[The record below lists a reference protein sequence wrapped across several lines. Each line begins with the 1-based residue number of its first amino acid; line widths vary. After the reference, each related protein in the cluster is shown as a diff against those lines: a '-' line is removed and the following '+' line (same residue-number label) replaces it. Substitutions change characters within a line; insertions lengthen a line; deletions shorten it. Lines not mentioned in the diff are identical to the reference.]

1 MEEWILKRTYL
12 DYKEVLKDFPID
24 EITAKLISKKKF
36 RNKRE
41 IYNYLNSD
49 VSLLHDPFK
58 LKGMSE
64 AVSLI
69 TGDIENG
76 KKILLSLDYDVDG
89 IISGAIAF
97 LGLSQIGAKCTYI
110 LPHRIKDGY
119 GINERIVEH
128 AIENSI
134 DTIITFDNGIAAFEP
149 IRLAKKHGIK
159 VIVTD
164 HHDIPFT
171 FDENQEK
178 ILNYVDADLIINP
191 KQHDCEYPF
200 KGICGGVIAYKLIE
214 AIYTKFNKKTEF
226 LDEFIA
232 LAAIATIC
240 DVMELRDENRSIVSL
255 GLKYVEKIS
264 HPGLNELLA
273 LYGLDRKITSDDIG
287 FKIGPCFN
295 SSGRLSTA
303 SKSLELL
310 TFSNERHL
318 SSPDYLKD
326 LAKELFELNQKRKE
340 ITSHA
345 FEKAITL
352 IETDKMY
359 KEDIILL
366 YLQNVHESI
375 AGIVASRVKERYSR
389 PVIVFTDS
397 EEIVKGSARS
407 IESLDIFE
415 LISNHKDML
424 HKFGGHPMAAGMS
437 IQKKNLSAFFD
448 ELRISISKYNVPPYR
463 TYAVDMILDF
473 SQLDISLANSLK
485 SFEPYGKG
493 NEKIIF
499 SSLKISVNDIKI
511 IGKNSNVL
519 KMKISQNGIQREFIC
534 FSDIDFIIKKIENKV
549 NKVKV
554 IGGCNFVIDENNT
567 FDIIY
572 TVGINVFNGTE
583 RLQLELISIR

>member
-1 MEEWILKRTYL
+1 MAEWTLKRAYL
-12 DYKEVLKDFPID
+12 DYREILKDFPLD

-36 RNKRE
+36 TNKKE

-49 VSLLHDPFK
+49 TSLLHDPFK

-69 TGDIENG
+69 ADDIENG
-76 KKILLSLDYDVDG
+76 NKILLSLDYDVDG

-97 LGLSQIGAKCTYI
+97 LGLSTIGARCSYI

-119 GINERIVEH
+119 GINERIIEY
-128 AIENSI
+128 ARENSV

-149 IRLAKKHGIK
+149 IKLAKNYGIK

-171 FDENQEK
+171 YDENQEK

-191 KQHDCEYPF
+191 KQYDCEYPF

-214 AIYTKFNKKTEF
+214 AIYTKLNKKSES
-226 LDEFIA
+226 LNEFIA

-240 DVMELRDENRSIVSL
+240 DVMELRDENRSIVYH
-255 GLKYVEKIS
+255 GLKNLERIS
-264 HPGLNELLA
+264 NPGLKELLN
-273 LYGLDRKITSDDIG
+273 LYGIERKITSDDIG

-303 SKSLELL
+303 SKSLDLL
-310 TFSNERHL
+310 TLSNDEI
-318 SSPDYLKD
+318 PGIPEYLKN
-326 LAKELFELNQKRKE
+326 LAKELYELNQRRKD
-340 ITSHA
+340 ITKHA
-345 FEKAITL
+345 FEKAISL
-352 IETDKMY
+352 IEANKMY
-359 KEDIILL
+359 DENIILI
-366 YLQNVHESI
+366 YLEKVHESI
-375 AGIVASRVKERYSR
+375 AGIVASRVKERYNK

-397 EEIVKGSARS
+397 EEIIKGSARS

-415 LISNHKDML
+415 LISIHKEML
-424 HKFGGHPMAAGMS
+424 LKFGGHPMAAGMS
-437 IQKKNLSAFFD
+437 IEKKNLNEFFD
-448 ELRISISKYNVPPYR
+448 KLRISISEYSVPKYK
-463 TYAVDMILDF
+463 TYAVDMILNF
-473 SQLDISLANSLK
+473 SQLNISLANSLK

-493 NEKIIF
+493 NEKMIF
-499 SSLKISVNDIKI
+499 SSLKVSISDIKI

-519 KMKISQNGIQREFIC
+519 KMKIKQNEIQREFIC
-534 FSDIDFIIKKIENKV
+534 FSDIDSIIKKIGD
-549 NKVKV
+549 KVKV
-554 IGGCNFVIDENNT
+554 TADYNFFIDENDT

-572 TVGINVFNGTE
+572 TVGINVFNSTE

>member
-36 RNKRE
+36 TNKRE

-69 TGDIENG
+69 TDDIENG

-171 FDENQEK
+171 FNENQEK

-214 AIYTKFNKKTEF
+214 AIYKKLNKKTEC

-240 DVMELRDENRSIVSL
+240 DVMELRDENRSIVYL

-448 ELRISISKYNVPPYR
+448 ELRISITKYNVPPYR

>member
-1 MEEWILKRTYL
+1 MEEWILKRAYL
-12 DYKEVLKDFPID
+12 DYREILKDFPLD

-36 RNKRE
+36 TNKKE

-49 VSLLHDPFK
+49 TSLLHDPFK

-69 TGDIENG
+69 ADDIENG
-76 KKILLSLDYDVDG
+76 NKILLSLDYDVDG

-97 LGLSQIGAKCTYI
+97 LGLSTIGARCSYI

-119 GINERIVEH
+119 GINERIIEY
-128 AIENSI
+128 ARENSV

-149 IRLAKKHGIK
+149 IKLAKNYGIK

-171 FDENQEK
+171 YDENQEK

-214 AIYTKFNKKTEF
+214 AIYTKLNKKSES
-226 LDEFIA
+226 LNEFIA

-240 DVMELRDENRSIVSL
+240 DVMELRDENRSIVSH
-255 GLKYVEKIS
+255 GLKNLERIS
-264 HPGLNELLA
+264 NPGLKELLT
-273 LYGLDRKITSDDIG
+273 LYGIERKITSDDIG

-303 SKSLELL
+303 SKSLDLL
-310 TFSNERHL
+310 TLSNDEI
-318 SSPDYLKD
+318 PGIPEYLKN
-326 LAKELFELNQKRKE
+326 LAKELYELNQRRKD
-340 ITSHA
+340 ITKHA
-345 FEKAITL
+345 FEKAISL
-352 IETDKMY
+352 IEANKMY
-359 KEDIILL
+359 DENIILI
-366 YLQNVHESI
+366 YLEKVHESI
-375 AGIVASRVKERYSR
+375 AGIVASRVKERYNK

-397 EEIVKGSARS
+397 EEIIKGSARS

-415 LISNHKDML
+415 LISIHKEML
-424 HKFGGHPMAAGMS
+424 LKFGGHPMAAGMS
-437 IQKKNLSAFFD
+437 IEKKNLNEFFD
-448 ELRISISKYNVPPYR
+448 KLRISISEYSVPKYK
-463 TYAVDMILDF
+463 TYAVDMILNF
-473 SQLDISLANSLK
+473 SQLNISLANSLK

-493 NEKIIF
+493 NEKMIF
-499 SSLKISVNDIKI
+499 SSLKVSISDIKI

-519 KMKISQNGIQREFIC
+519 KMKIKQNEIQREFIC
-534 FSDIDFIIKKIENKV
+534 FSDIDSIIKKIGD
-549 NKVKV
+549 KVKV
-554 IGGCNFVIDENNT
+554 TADYNFFIDENDT

-572 TVGINVFNGTE
+572 TVGINVFNSTE

>member
-1 MEEWILKRTYL
+1 MEEWILKRAYL
-12 DYKEVLKDFPID
+12 DYREILKDFPLD

-36 RNKRE
+36 TNKKE

-49 VSLLHDPFK
+49 TSLLHDPFK

-69 TGDIENG
+69 ADDIENG
-76 KKILLSLDYDVDG
+76 NKILLSLDYDVDG

-97 LGLSQIGAKCTYI
+97 LGLSTIGARCSYI

-119 GINERIVEH
+119 GINERIIEY
-128 AIENSI
+128 ARENSV

-149 IRLAKKHGIK
+149 IKLAKNYGIK

-171 FDENQEK
+171 YDENQEK

-214 AIYTKFNKKTEF
+214 AIYTKLNKKSES
-226 LDEFIA
+226 LNEFIA

-240 DVMELRDENRSIVSL
+240 DVMELRDENRSIVYH
-255 GLKYVEKIS
+255 GLKNLERIS
-264 HPGLNELLA
+264 NPGLKELLN
-273 LYGLDRKITSDDIG
+273 LYGIERKITSDDIG

-303 SKSLELL
+303 SKSLDLL
-310 TFSNERHL
+310 TLSNDEI
-318 SSPDYLKD
+318 PGIPEYLKN
-326 LAKELFELNQKRKE
+326 LAKELYELNQRRKD
-340 ITSHA
+340 ITKHA
-345 FEKAITL
+345 FEKAISL
-352 IETDKMY
+352 IEADKMY
-359 KEDIILL
+359 DENIMLI
-366 YLQNVHESI
+366 YLEKVHESI
-375 AGIVASRVKERYSR
+375 AGIVASRVKERYNK

-397 EEIVKGSARS
+397 EEIIKGSARS

-415 LISNHKDML
+415 LISIHKEML
-424 HKFGGHPMAAGMS
+424 LKFGGHPMAAGMS
-437 IQKKNLSAFFD
+437 IEKKNLNEFFD
-448 ELRISISKYNVPPYR
+448 KLRISISEYSVPKYK
-463 TYAVDMILDF
+463 TYAVDMILNF
-473 SQLDISLANSLK
+473 SQLNISLANSLK

-493 NEKIIF
+493 NEKMIF
-499 SSLKISVNDIKI
+499 SSLKVSISDIKI

-519 KMKISQNGIQREFIC
+519 KMKIKQNEIQREFIC
-534 FSDIDFIIKKIENKV
+534 FSDIDSIIKKIGD
-549 NKVKV
+549 KVKV
-554 IGGCNFVIDENNT
+554 TADYNFFIDENDT

-572 TVGINVFNGTE
+572 TVGINVFNSTE

>member
-1 MEEWILKRTYL
+1 MEEWILKRAYL
-12 DYKEVLKDFPID
+12 DYREILKDFPLD

-36 RNKRE
+36 TNKKE

-49 VSLLHDPFK
+49 TSLLHDPFK

-69 TGDIENG
+69 ADDIENG
-76 KKILLSLDYDVDG
+76 NKILLSLDYDVDG

-97 LGLSQIGAKCTYI
+97 LGLSTIGAKCSYI

-119 GINERIVEH
+119 GINERIIEY
-128 AIENSI
+128 ARENSV

-149 IRLAKKHGIK
+149 IKLAKNYGIK

-171 FDENQEK
+171 YDENQEK

-191 KQHDCEYPF
+191 KQYDCEYPF

-214 AIYTKFNKKTEF
+214 AIYTKLNKKSES
-226 LDEFIA
+226 LNEFIA

-240 DVMELRDENRSIVSL
+240 DVMELRDENRSIVYH
-255 GLKYVEKIS
+255 GLKNLERIS
-264 HPGLNELLA
+264 NPGLKELLN
-273 LYGLDRKITSDDIG
+273 LYGIERKITSDDIG

-303 SKSLELL
+303 SKSLDLL
-310 TFSNERHL
+310 TLSNDEI
-318 SSPDYLKD
+318 PGIPEYLKN
-326 LAKELFELNQKRKE
+326 LAKELYELNQRRKD
-340 ITSHA
+340 ITKHA
-345 FEKAITL
+345 FEKAISL
-352 IETDKMY
+352 IEANKMY
-359 KEDIILL
+359 DENIILI
-366 YLQNVHESI
+366 YLEKVHESI
-375 AGIVASRVKERYSR
+375 AGIVASRVKERYNK

-397 EEIVKGSARS
+397 EEIIKGSARS

-415 LISNHKDML
+415 LISIHKEML
-424 HKFGGHPMAAGMS
+424 LKFGGHPMAAGMS
-437 IQKKNLSAFFD
+437 IEKKNLNEFFD
-448 ELRISISKYNVPPYR
+448 KLRISISEYSVPKYK
-463 TYAVDMILDF
+463 TYAVDMILNF
-473 SQLDISLANSLK
+473 SQLNISLANSLK

-493 NEKIIF
+493 NEKMIF
-499 SSLKISVNDIKI
+499 SSLKVSISDIKI

-519 KMKISQNGIQREFIC
+519 KMKIKQNEIQREFIC
-534 FSDIDFIIKKIENKV
+534 FSDIDSIIKKIGD
-549 NKVKV
+549 KVKV
-554 IGGCNFVIDENNT
+554 TADYNFFIDENDT

-572 TVGINVFNGTE
+572 TVGINVFNSTE

>member
-1 MEEWILKRTYL
+1 MEEWILKRAYL
-12 DYKEVLKDFPID
+12 DYREILKDFPLD

-36 RNKRE
+36 TNKKE

-49 VSLLHDPFK
+49 TSLLHDPFK

-69 TGDIENG
+69 ADDIENG
-76 KKILLSLDYDVDG
+76 NKILLSLDYDVDG

-97 LGLSQIGAKCTYI
+97 LGLSTIGARCSYI

-119 GINERIVEH
+119 GINERIIEY
-128 AIENSI
+128 ARENSV

-149 IRLAKKHGIK
+149 IKLAKNYGIK

-171 FDENQEK
+171 YDENQEK

-214 AIYTKFNKKTEF
+214 AIYTKLNKKSES
-226 LDEFIA
+226 LNEFIA

-240 DVMELRDENRSIVSL
+240 DVMELRDENRSIVYH
-255 GLKYVEKIS
+255 GLKNLERIS
-264 HPGLNELLA
+264 NPGLKELLN
-273 LYGLDRKITSDDIG
+273 LYGIERKITSDDIG

-303 SKSLELL
+303 SKSLDLL
-310 TFSNERHL
+310 TLSNDEI
-318 SSPDYLKD
+318 PGIPEYLKN
-326 LAKELFELNQKRKE
+326 LAKELYELNQRRKD
-340 ITSHA
+340 ITKHA
-345 FEKAITL
+345 FEKAISL
-352 IETDKMY
+352 IEANKMY
-359 KEDIILL
+359 DENIILI
-366 YLQNVHESI
+366 YLEKVHESI
-375 AGIVASRVKERYSR
+375 AGIVASRVKERYNK

-397 EEIVKGSARS
+397 EEIIKGSARS

-415 LISNHKDML
+415 LISIHKEML
-424 HKFGGHPMAAGMS
+424 LKFGGHPMAAGMS
-437 IQKKNLSAFFD
+437 IEKKNLNEFFD
-448 ELRISISKYNVPPYR
+448 KLRISISEYSVPKYK
-463 TYAVDMILDF
+463 TYAVDMIMKF
-473 SQLDISLANSLK
+473 SQLNISLANSLK

-493 NEKIIF
+493 NEKMIF
-499 SSLKISVNDIKI
+499 SSLKVSISDIKI

-519 KMKISQNGIQREFIC
+519 KMKIKQNEIQREFIC
-534 FSDIDFIIKKIENKV
+534 FSDIDSIIKKIGD
-549 NKVKV
+549 KVKV
-554 IGGCNFVIDENNT
+554 TADYNFFIDENDT

-572 TVGINVFNGTE
+572 TVGINVFNSTE

>member
-1 MEEWILKRTYL
+1 MEEWILKRAYL
-12 DYKEVLKDFPID
+12 DYREILKDFPLD

-36 RNKRE
+36 TNKKE

-49 VSLLHDPFK
+49 TSLLHDPFK

-69 TGDIENG
+69 ADDIENG
-76 KKILLSLDYDVDG
+76 NKILLSLDYDVDG
-89 IISGAIAF
+89 IISGAITF
-97 LGLSQIGAKCTYI
+97 LGLSTIGARCSYI

-119 GINERIVEH
+119 GINERIIEY
-128 AIENSI
+128 ARENSV

-149 IRLAKKHGIK
+149 IKLAKNYGIK

-171 FDENQEK
+171 YDENQEK

-214 AIYTKFNKKTEF
+214 AIYTKLNKKSES
-226 LDEFIA
+226 LNEFIA

-240 DVMELRDENRSIVSL
+240 DVMELRDENRSIVYH
-255 GLKYVEKIS
+255 GLKNLERIS
-264 HPGLNELLA
+264 NPGLKELLN
-273 LYGLDRKITSDDIG
+273 LYGIERKITSDDIG

-303 SKSLELL
+303 SKSLDLL
-310 TFSNERHL
+310 TLSNDEI
-318 SSPDYLKD
+318 PGIPEYLKN
-326 LAKELFELNQKRKE
+326 LAKELYELNQRRKD
-340 ITSHA
+340 ITKHA
-345 FEKAITL
+345 FEKAISL
-352 IETDKMY
+352 IEANKMY
-359 KEDIILL
+359 DENIILI
-366 YLQNVHESI
+366 YLEKVHESI
-375 AGIVASRVKERYSR
+375 AGIVASRVKERYNK

-397 EEIVKGSARS
+397 EEIIKGSARS

-415 LISNHKDML
+415 LISIHKEML
-424 HKFGGHPMAAGMS
+424 LKFGGHPMAAGMS
-437 IQKKNLSAFFD
+437 IEKKNLNEFFD
-448 ELRISISKYNVPPYR
+448 KLRISISEYSVPKYK
-463 TYAVDMILDF
+463 TYAVDMILNF
-473 SQLDISLANSLK
+473 SQLNISLANSLK

-493 NEKIIF
+493 NEKMIF
-499 SSLKISVNDIKI
+499 SSLKVSISDIKI

-519 KMKISQNGIQREFIC
+519 KMKIKQNEIQREFIC
-534 FSDIDFIIKKIENKV
+534 FSDIDSIIKKIGD
-549 NKVKV
+549 KVKV
-554 IGGCNFVIDENNT
+554 TADYNFFIDENDT

-572 TVGINVFNGTE
+572 TVGINVFNSTE

>member
-1 MEEWILKRTYL
+1 MEEWILKRAYL
-12 DYKEVLKDFPID
+12 DYREILKDFPLD

-36 RNKRE
+36 TNKKE

-49 VSLLHDPFK
+49 TSLLHDPFK

-69 TGDIENG
+69 ADDIENG
-76 KKILLSLDYDVDG
+76 NKILLSLDYDVDG

-97 LGLSQIGAKCTYI
+97 LGLSTIGARCSYI

-119 GINERIVEH
+119 GINERIIEY
-128 AIENSI
+128 ARENSV

-149 IRLAKKHGIK
+149 IKLAKNYGIK

-171 FDENQEK
+171 YDENQEK

-191 KQHDCEYPF
+191 KQYDCEYPF

-214 AIYTKFNKKTEF
+214 AIYTKLNKKSES
-226 LDEFIA
+226 LNEFIA

-240 DVMELRDENRSIVSL
+240 DVMELRDENRSIVYQ
-255 GLKYVEKIS
+255 GLKNLERIS
-264 HPGLNELLA
+264 NPELKELLN
-273 LYGLDRKITSDDIG
+273 LYGIERKITSDDIG

-303 SKSLELL
+303 SKSLDLL
-310 TFSNERHL
+310 TLSNDEI
-318 SSPDYLKD
+318 PGIPEYLKN
-326 LAKELFELNQKRKE
+326 LAKELYELNQRRKD
-340 ITSHA
+340 ITKHA
-345 FEKAITL
+345 FEKAISL
-352 IETDKMY
+352 IEANKMY
-359 KEDIILL
+359 DENIILI
-366 YLQNVHESI
+366 YLEKVHESI
-375 AGIVASRVKERYSR
+375 AGIVASRVKERYNK

-397 EEIVKGSARS
+397 EEIIKGSARS

-415 LISNHKDML
+415 LISIHKEML
-424 HKFGGHPMAAGMS
+424 LKFGGHPMAAGMS
-437 IQKKNLSAFFD
+437 IEKKNLNEFFD
-448 ELRISISKYNVPPYR
+448 KLRISISEYSVPKYK
-463 TYAVDMILDF
+463 TYAVDMILNF
-473 SQLDISLANSLK
+473 SQLNISLANSLK

-493 NEKIIF
+493 NEKMIF
-499 SSLKISVNDIKI
+499 SSLKVSISDIKI

-519 KMKISQNGIQREFIC
+519 KMKIKQNEIQREFIC
-534 FSDIDFIIKKIENKV
+534 FSDIDSIIKKIGD
-549 NKVKV
+549 KVKV
-554 IGGCNFVIDENNT
+554 TADYNFFIDENDT

-572 TVGINVFNGTE
+572 TVGINVFNSTE

>member
-1 MEEWILKRTYL
+1 MEEWILKRAYL
-12 DYKEVLKDFPID
+12 DYREILKDFPLD

-36 RNKRE
+36 TNKKE

-49 VSLLHDPFK
+49 TSLLHDPFK

-69 TGDIENG
+69 ADDIENG
-76 KKILLSLDYDVDG
+76 NKILLSLDYDVDG

-97 LGLSQIGAKCTYI
+97 LGLSTIGARCSYI

-119 GINERIVEH
+119 GINERIIEY
-128 AIENSI
+128 ARENSV

-149 IRLAKKHGIK
+149 IKLAKNYGIK

-171 FDENQEK
+171 YDENQEK

-214 AIYTKFNKKTEF
+214 AIYTKLNKKSES
-226 LDEFIA
+226 LNEFIA

-240 DVMELRDENRSIVSL
+240 DVMELRDENRSIVYH
-255 GLKYVEKIS
+255 GLKNLERIS
-264 HPGLNELLA
+264 NPGLKELLN
-273 LYGLDRKITSDDIG
+273 LYGIERKITSDDIG

-303 SKSLELL
+303 SKSLDLL
-310 TFSNERHL
+310 TLSNDEI
-318 SSPDYLKD
+318 PGIPEYLKN
-326 LAKELFELNQKRKE
+326 LAKELYELNQRRKD
-340 ITSHA
+340 ITKHA
-345 FEKAITL
+345 FEKVISL
-352 IETDKMY
+352 IEANKMY
-359 KEDIILL
+359 DENIILI
-366 YLQNVHESI
+366 YLEKVHESI
-375 AGIVASRVKERYSR
+375 AGIVASRVKERYNK

-397 EEIVKGSARS
+397 EEIIKGSARS

-415 LISNHKDML
+415 LISIHKEML
-424 HKFGGHPMAAGMS
+424 LKFGGHPMAAGMS
-437 IQKKNLSAFFD
+437 IEKKNLNEFFD
-448 ELRISISKYNVPPYR
+448 KLRISISEYSVPKYK
-463 TYAVDMILDF
+463 TYAVDMIMKF
-473 SQLDISLANSLK
+473 SQLNISLANSLK

-493 NEKIIF
+493 NEKMIF
-499 SSLKISVNDIKI
+499 SSLKVSISDIKI

-519 KMKISQNGIQREFIC
+519 KMKIKQNEIQREFIC
-534 FSDIDFIIKKIENKV
+534 FSDIDSIIKKIGD
-549 NKVKV
+549 KVKV
-554 IGGCNFVIDENNT
+554 TSDYNFFIDENDT

-572 TVGINVFNGTE
+572 TVGINVFNSTE

>member
-1 MEEWILKRTYL
+1 MEEWILKRAYL
-12 DYKEVLKDFPID
+12 DYREILKDFPLD

-36 RNKRE
+36 TSKKE

-49 VSLLHDPFK
+49 TSLLHDPFK

-69 TGDIENG
+69 TDDIKNR

-97 LGLSQIGAKCTYI
+97 LGLTKIGARCSYI

-119 GINERIVEH
+119 GINERIIEY
-128 AIENSI
+128 ARENSV

-149 IRLAKKHGIK
+149 IKLAKNYGIK

-171 FDENQEK
+171 YDENQVK
-178 ILNYVDADLIINP
+178 ILNYVNADLIINP

-214 AIYTKFNKKTEF
+214 AIYAKLNKKAES
-226 LDEFIA
+226 LNEFIA

-240 DVMELRDENRSIVSL
+240 DVMDLRDENRSIVSH
-255 GLKYVEKIS
+255 GLKNLEKIS
-264 HPGLNELLA
+264 NPGFKELLT
-273 LYGLDRKITSDDIG
+273 LYGIEKKITSDDIG

-310 TFSNERHL
+310 TFSNDEIL
-318 SSPDYLKD
+318 SSSEYLKD
-326 LAKELFELNQKRKE
+326 LAKELFELNQRRKD
-340 ITSHA
+340 ITKHA
-345 FEKAITL
+345 FEKAINL
-352 IETDKMY
+352 IEADKMY
-359 KEDIILL
+359 DENIMLI
-366 YLQNVHESI
+366 YLEKVHESI
-375 AGIVASRVKERYSR
+375 AGIVASRVKEKYNK

-397 EEIVKGSARS
+397 EEIIKGSARS

-415 LISNHKDML
+415 LISIHKEML
-424 HKFGGHPMAAGMS
+424 LKFGGHPMAAGMS
-437 IQKKNLSAFFD
+437 IEKKNLNEFFD
-448 ELRISISKYNVPPYR
+448 KLRISISEYNVPKHK

-473 SQLDISLANSLK
+473 SQLNISLANSLK

-499 SSLKISVNDIKI
+499 SSLKVSISDIKV

-519 KMKISQNGIQREFIC
+519 KMKIKQNEIHREFIC
-534 FSDIDFIIKKIENKV
+534 FSDIDSIIKKIGD
-549 NKVKV
+549 KVKV
-554 IGGCNFVIDENNT
+554 SADYNFFIDENDT

-572 TVGINVFNGTE
+572 TVGINVFNSTE

>member
-1 MEEWILKRTYL
+1 MEEWILKRAYL
-12 DYKEVLKDFPID
+12 DYREILKDFPLD

-36 RNKRE
+36 TNKKE

-49 VSLLHDPFK
+49 TSLLHDPFK

-69 TGDIENG
+69 ADDIENG
-76 KKILLSLDYDVDG
+76 NKILLSLDYDVDG

-97 LGLSQIGAKCTYI
+97 LGLSTIGARCSYI

-119 GINERIVEH
+119 GINERIIEY
-128 AIENSI
+128 ARENSV

-149 IRLAKKHGIK
+149 IKLAKNYGIK

-171 FDENQEK
+171 YDENQEK

-214 AIYTKFNKKTEF
+214 AIYTQLNKKSES
-226 LDEFIA
+226 LNEFIA

-240 DVMELRDENRSIVSL
+240 DVMELRDENRSIVYH
-255 GLKYVEKIS
+255 GLKNLERIS
-264 HPGLNELLA
+264 NPGLKELLN
-273 LYGLDRKITSDDIG
+273 LYGIERKITSDDIG

-303 SKSLELL
+303 SKSLDLL
-310 TFSNERHL
+310 TLSNDEI
-318 SSPDYLKD
+318 PGIPEYLKN
-326 LAKELFELNQKRKE
+326 LAKELYELNQRRKD
-340 ITSHA
+340 ITKHA
-345 FEKAITL
+345 FEKAISL
-352 IETDKMY
+352 IEANKMY
-359 KEDIILL
+359 DENIILI
-366 YLQNVHESI
+366 YLEKVHESI
-375 AGIVASRVKERYSR
+375 AGIVASRVKERYNK

-397 EEIVKGSARS
+397 EEIIKGSARS

-415 LISNHKDML
+415 LISIHKEML
-424 HKFGGHPMAAGMS
+424 LKFGGHPMAAGMS
-437 IQKKNLSAFFD
+437 IEKKNLNKFFD
-448 ELRISISKYNVPPYR
+448 KLRISISEYSVPKYK
-463 TYAVDMILDF
+463 TYAVDMIMKF
-473 SQLDISLANSLK
+473 SQLNISLANSLK

-499 SSLKISVNDIKI
+499 SSLKVSISDIKV

-519 KMKISQNGIQREFIC
+519 KMKIKQNEIQREFIC
-534 FSDIDFIIKKIENKV
+534 FSDIDSIIKKIGD
-549 NKVKV
+549 KVKV
-554 IGGCNFVIDENNT
+554 TADYNFFIDENDT

-572 TVGINVFNGTE
+572 TVGINVFNSTE

>member
-1 MEEWILKRTYL
+1 MEEWILKRAYL
-12 DYKEVLKDFPID
+12 DYREILKDFPLD

-36 RNKRE
+36 TNKKE

-49 VSLLHDPFK
+49 TSVLHDPFK

-69 TGDIENG
+69 ADDIENG
-76 KKILLSLDYDVDG
+76 NKILLSLDYDVDG

-97 LGLSQIGAKCTYI
+97 LGLSTIGARCSYI

-119 GINERIVEH
+119 GINERIIEY
-128 AIENSI
+128 ARENSV

-149 IRLAKKHGIK
+149 IKLAKNYGIK

-171 FDENQEK
+171 YDENQEK

-214 AIYTKFNKKTEF
+214 AIYTKLNKKSES
-226 LDEFIA
+226 LNEFIA

-240 DVMELRDENRSIVSL
+240 DVMELRDENRSIVYH
-255 GLKYVEKIS
+255 GLKNLERIS
-264 HPGLNELLA
+264 NPGLKELLN
-273 LYGLDRKITSDDIG
+273 LYGIERKITSDDIG

-303 SKSLELL
+303 SKSLDLL
-310 TFSNERHL
+310 TFSNDEI
-318 SSPDYLKD
+318 PGIPEYLKN
-326 LAKELFELNQKRKE
+326 LAKELYELNQRRKD
-340 ITSHA
+340 ITKHA
-345 FEKAITL
+345 FEKAISL
-352 IETDKMY
+352 IEANKMY
-359 KEDIILL
+359 DENIILI
-366 YLQNVHESI
+366 YLEKVHESI
-375 AGIVASRVKERYSR
+375 AGIVASRVKERYNK

-397 EEIVKGSARS
+397 EEIIKGSARS

-415 LISNHKDML
+415 LISIHKEML
-424 HKFGGHPMAAGMS
+424 LKFGGHPMAAGMS
-437 IQKKNLSAFFD
+437 IEKKNLNEFFD
-448 ELRISISKYNVPPYR
+448 KLRISISEYSVPKYK
-463 TYAVDMILDF
+463 TYAVDMILNF
-473 SQLDISLANSLK
+473 SQLNISLANSLK

-493 NEKIIF
+493 NEKMIF
-499 SSLKISVNDIKI
+499 SSLKVSISDIKI

-519 KMKISQNGIQREFIC
+519 KMKIKQNEIQREFIC
-534 FSDIDFIIKKIENKV
+534 FSDIDSIIKKIGD
-549 NKVKV
+549 KVKV
-554 IGGCNFVIDENNT
+554 TADYNFFIDENDT

-572 TVGINVFNGTE
+572 TVGINVFNSTE

>member
-1 MEEWILKRTYL
+1 MEEWILKRAYL
-12 DYKEVLKDFPID
+12 DYREILKDFPLD

-36 RNKRE
+36 TNKKE

-49 VSLLHDPFK
+49 TSLLHDPFK

-69 TGDIENG
+69 ADDIENG
-76 KKILLSLDYDVDG
+76 NKILLSLDYDVDG

-97 LGLSQIGAKCTYI
+97 LGLSTIGARCSYI

-119 GINERIVEH
+119 GINERIIEY
-128 AIENSI
+128 ARENSV

-149 IRLAKKHGIK
+149 IKLAKNYGIK

-171 FDENQEK
+171 YDENQEK

-214 AIYTKFNKKTEF
+214 AIYTKLNKKSES
-226 LDEFIA
+226 LNEFIA

-240 DVMELRDENRSIVSL
+240 DVMELRDENRSIVYH
-255 GLKYVEKIS
+255 GLKNLERIS
-264 HPGLNELLA
+264 NPGLKELLN
-273 LYGLDRKITSDDIG
+273 LYGIERKITSDDIG

-303 SKSLELL
+303 SKSLDLL
-310 TFSNERHL
+310 TLSNDEI
-318 SSPDYLKD
+318 PGIPEYLKN
-326 LAKELFELNQKRKE
+326 LAKELYELNQRRKD
-340 ITSHA
+340 ITKHA
-345 FEKAITL
+345 FEKAISL
-352 IETDKMY
+352 IEANKMY
-359 KEDIILL
+359 DENIILI
-366 YLQNVHESI
+366 YLEKVHESI
-375 AGIVASRVKERYSR
+375 AGIVASRVKERYNK

-397 EEIVKGSARS
+397 EEIIKGSARS

-415 LISNHKDML
+415 LISIHKEML
-424 HKFGGHPMAAGMS
+424 LKFGGHPMAAGMS
-437 IQKKNLSAFFD
+437 IEKKNLNEFFD
-448 ELRISISKYNVPPYR
+448 KLRISISEYNVPKHK

-473 SQLDISLANSLK
+473 SQLNISLANSLK

-493 NEKIIF
+493 NEKMIF
-499 SSLKISVNDIKI
+499 SSLKVSISDIKI

-519 KMKISQNGIQREFIC
+519 KMKIKQNEIQREFIC
-534 FSDIDFIIKKIENKV
+534 FSDIDSIIKKIGD
-549 NKVKV
+549 KVKV
-554 IGGCNFVIDENNT
+554 TADYNFFIDENDT

-572 TVGINVFNGTE
+572 TVGINVFNSTE

>member
-1 MEEWILKRTYL
+1 MEEWILKRAYL
-12 DYKEVLKDFPID
+12 DYREILKDFPLD

-36 RNKRE
+36 TNKKE

-49 VSLLHDPFK
+49 TSLLHDPFK

-69 TGDIENG
+69 ADDIENG
-76 KKILLSLDYDVDG
+76 NKILLSLDYDVDG

-97 LGLSQIGAKCTYI
+97 LGLSTIGARCSYI

-119 GINERIVEH
+119 GINERIIEY
-128 AIENSI
+128 ARENSV

-149 IRLAKKHGIK
+149 IKLAKNYGIK

-171 FDENQEK
+171 YDENQEK

-214 AIYTKFNKKTEF
+214 AIYTKLNKKSES
-226 LDEFIA
+226 LNEFIA

-240 DVMELRDENRSIVSL
+240 DVMELRDENRSIVYH
-255 GLKYVEKIS
+255 GLKNLERIS
-264 HPGLNELLA
+264 NPGLKELLN
-273 LYGLDRKITSDDIG
+273 LYGIERKITSDDIG

-303 SKSLELL
+303 SKSLDLL
-310 TFSNERHL
+310 TLSNDEI
-318 SSPDYLKD
+318 PGIPEYLKN
-326 LAKELFELNQKRKE
+326 LAKELYELNQRRKD
-340 ITSHA
+340 ITKHA
-345 FEKAITL
+345 FEKAISL
-352 IETDKMY
+352 IEANKMY
-359 KEDIILL
+359 DENIILI
-366 YLQNVHESI
+366 YLEKVHESI
-375 AGIVASRVKERYSR
+375 AGIVASRVKERYNK

-397 EEIVKGSARS
+397 EEIIKGSARS

-415 LISNHKDML
+415 LISIHKEML
-424 HKFGGHPMAAGMS
+424 LKFGGHPMAAGMS
-437 IQKKNLSAFFD
+437 IEKKNLNEFFD
-448 ELRISISKYNVPPYR
+448 KLRISISEYSVPKYK
-463 TYAVDMILDF
+463 TYAVDMILYF
-473 SQLDISLANSLK
+473 SQLNISLANSLK

-493 NEKIIF
+493 NEKMIF
-499 SSLKISVNDIKI
+499 SSLKVSISDIKI

-519 KMKISQNGIQREFIC
+519 KMKIKQNEIQREFIC
-534 FSDIDFIIKKIENKV
+534 FSDIDSIIKKIGD
-549 NKVKV
+549 KVKV
-554 IGGCNFVIDENNT
+554 TADYNFFIDENDT

-572 TVGINVFNGTE
+572 TVGINVFNSTE

>member
-1 MEEWILKRTYL
+1 MEEWILKRAYL
-12 DYKEVLKDFPID
+12 DYREILKDFPLD

-36 RNKRE
+36 TNKKE

-49 VSLLHDPFK
+49 TSLLHDPFK

-69 TGDIENG
+69 ADDIENG
-76 KKILLSLDYDVDG
+76 NKILLSLDYDVDG

-97 LGLSQIGAKCTYI
+97 LGLSTIGARCSYI

-119 GINERIVEH
+119 GINERIIEY
-128 AIENSI
+128 ARENSV

-149 IRLAKKHGIK
+149 IKLAKNYGIK

-171 FDENQEK
+171 YDENQEK

-214 AIYTKFNKKTEF
+214 AIYTKLNKKSES
-226 LDEFIA
+226 LNEFIA

-240 DVMELRDENRSIVSL
+240 DVMELRDENRSIVYH
-255 GLKYVEKIS
+255 GLKNLERIS
-264 HPGLNELLA
+264 NPGLKELLN
-273 LYGLDRKITSDDIG
+273 LYGIERKITSDDIG

-303 SKSLELL
+303 SKSLDLL
-310 TFSNERHL
+310 TLSNDEI
-318 SSPDYLKD
+318 PGIPEYLKN
-326 LAKELFELNQKRKE
+326 LAKELYELNQRRKD
-340 ITSHA
+340 ITKHA
-345 FEKAITL
+345 FEKAISL
-352 IETDKMY
+352 IEANKMY
-359 KEDIILL
+359 DENIILI
-366 YLQNVHESI
+366 YLEKVHESI
-375 AGIVASRVKERYSR
+375 AGIVASRVKERYNK

-397 EEIVKGSARS
+397 EEIIKGSARS

-415 LISNHKDML
+415 LISIHKEML
-424 HKFGGHPMAAGMS
+424 LKFGGHPMAAGMS
-437 IQKKNLSAFFD
+437 IEKKNLNEFFD
-448 ELRISISKYNVPPYR
+448 KLRISISEYSVPKYK
-463 TYAVDMILDF
+463 TYAVDMILNF
-473 SQLDISLANSLK
+473 SQLNISLANSLK

-493 NEKIIF
+493 NEKMIF
-499 SSLKISVNDIKI
+499 SSLKVSISDIKI

-519 KMKISQNGIQREFIC
+519 KMKIKQNEIQREFIC
-534 FSDIDFIIKKIENKV
+534 FSDIDSIIKKIGD
-549 NKVKV
+549 KVKV
-554 IGGCNFVIDENNT
+554 
-567 FDIIY
+567 
-572 TVGINVFNGTE
+572 TVG
-583 RLQLELISIR
+583 LQRR

>member
-1 MEEWILKRTYL
+1 MEEWILKRAYL
-12 DYKEVLKDFPID
+12 DYREILKDFPLD

-36 RNKRE
+36 TNKKE

-49 VSLLHDPFK
+49 TSLLHDPFK

-69 TGDIENG
+69 ADDIENG
-76 KKILLSLDYDVDG
+76 NKILLSLDYDVDG

-97 LGLSQIGAKCTYI
+97 LGLSTIGARCSYI

-119 GINERIVEH
+119 GINERIIEY
-128 AIENSI
+128 ARENSV

-149 IRLAKKHGIK
+149 IKLAKNYGIK

-171 FDENQEK
+171 YDENQEK

-214 AIYTKFNKKTEF
+214 AIYTKLNKKSES
-226 LDEFIA
+226 LNEFIA

-240 DVMELRDENRSIVSL
+240 DVMELRDENRSIVYH
-255 GLKYVEKIS
+255 GLKNLERIS
-264 HPGLNELLA
+264 NPGLKELLN
-273 LYGLDRKITSDDIG
+273 LYGIERKITSDDIG

-303 SKSLELL
+303 SKSLDLL
-310 TFSNERHL
+310 TLSNDEI
-318 SSPDYLKD
+318 PGIPEYLKN
-326 LAKELFELNQKRKE
+326 LAKELYELNQRRKD
-340 ITSHA
+340 ITKHA
-345 FEKAITL
+345 FEKAISL
-352 IETDKMY
+352 IEANKMY
-359 KEDIILL
+359 DENIILI
-366 YLQNVHESI
+366 YLEKVHESI
-375 AGIVASRVKERYSR
+375 AGIVASRVKERYNK

-397 EEIVKGSARS
+397 EEIIKGSARS

-415 LISNHKDML
+415 LISIHKEML
-424 HKFGGHPMAAGMS
+424 LKFGGHPMAAGMS
-437 IQKKNLSAFFD
+437 IEKKNLNEFFD
-448 ELRISISKYNVPPYR
+448 KLRISISEYSVPKYK
-463 TYAVDMILDF
+463 TYAVDMILNF
-473 SQLDISLANSLK
+473 SQLNISLANSLK

-493 NEKIIF
+493 NEKMIF
-499 SSLKISVNDIKI
+499 SSLKVSISDIKI

-519 KMKISQNGIQREFIC
+519 KMKIKQNEIQREFIC
-534 FSDIDFIIKKIENKV
+534 FSDIDSIIKKIED
-549 NKVKV
+549 KVKV
-554 IGGCNFVIDENNT
+554 TADYNFFIDENDT

-572 TVGINVFNGTE
+572 TVGINVFNSTE

>member
-1 MEEWILKRTYL
+1 MEEWILKRAYL
-12 DYKEVLKDFPID
+12 DYREILKDFPLD

-36 RNKRE
+36 TNKKE

-49 VSLLHDPFK
+49 TSLLHDPFK

-69 TGDIENG
+69 ADDIENG
-76 KKILLSLDYDVDG
+76 NKILLSLDYDVDG

-97 LGLSQIGAKCTYI
+97 LGLSTIGARCSYI

-119 GINERIVEH
+119 GINERIIEY
-128 AIENSI
+128 ARENSV

-149 IRLAKKHGIK
+149 IKLAKNYGIK

-171 FDENQEK
+171 YDENQEK

-214 AIYTKFNKKTEF
+214 AIYTKLNKKSES
-226 LDEFIA
+226 LNEFIA

-240 DVMELRDENRSIVSL
+240 DVMELRDENRSIVYH
-255 GLKYVEKIS
+255 GLKNLERIS
-264 HPGLNELLA
+264 NPGLKELLN
-273 LYGLDRKITSDDIG
+273 LYGIERKITSDDIG

-303 SKSLELL
+303 SKSLDLL
-310 TFSNERHL
+310 TLSNDEI
-318 SSPDYLKD
+318 PGIPEYLKN
-326 LAKELFELNQKRKE
+326 LAKELYELNQRRKD
-340 ITSHA
+340 ITKHA
-345 FEKAITL
+345 FEKAISL
-352 IETDKMY
+352 IEANKMY
-359 KEDIILL
+359 DENIILI
-366 YLQNVHESI
+366 YLEKVHESI
-375 AGIVASRVKERYSR
+375 AGIVASRVKERYNK

-397 EEIVKGSARS
+397 EEIIKGSARS

-415 LISNHKDML
+415 LISIHKEML
-424 HKFGGHPMAAGMS
+424 LKFGGHPMAAGIS
-437 IQKKNLSAFFD
+437 IEKKNLNEFFD
-448 ELRISISKYNVPPYR
+448 KLRISISEYSVPKYK
-463 TYAVDMILDF
+463 TYAVDMILNF
-473 SQLDISLANSLK
+473 SQLNISLANSLK

-493 NEKIIF
+493 NEKMIF
-499 SSLKISVNDIKI
+499 SSLKVSISDIKI

-519 KMKISQNGIQREFIC
+519 KMKIKQNEIQREFIC
-534 FSDIDFIIKKIENKV
+534 FSDIDSIIKKIGD
-549 NKVKV
+549 KVKV
-554 IGGCNFVIDENNT
+554 TSDYNFFIDENDT

-572 TVGINVFNGTE
+572 TVGINVFNSTE

>member
-1 MEEWILKRTYL
+1 MEEWILKRAYL
-12 DYKEVLKDFPID
+12 DYREILKDFPLD

-36 RNKRE
+36 TNKKE

-49 VSLLHDPFK
+49 TSLLHDPFK

-69 TGDIENG
+69 ADDIENG
-76 KKILLSLDYDVDG
+76 NKILLSLDYDVDG

-97 LGLSQIGAKCTYI
+97 LGLSTIGAKCSYI

-119 GINERIVEH
+119 GINERIIEY
-128 AIENSI
+128 ARENSV

-149 IRLAKKHGIK
+149 IKLAKNYGIK

-171 FDENQEK
+171 YDENQEK

-214 AIYTKFNKKTEF
+214 AIYTKLNKKSES
-226 LDEFIA
+226 LNEFIA

-240 DVMELRDENRSIVSL
+240 DVMELRDENRSIVSH
-255 GLKYVEKIS
+255 GLKNLERIS
-264 HPGLNELLA
+264 NPGLKELLN
-273 LYGLDRKITSDDIG
+273 LYGIERKITSDDIG

-303 SKSLELL
+303 SKSLDLL
-310 TFSNERHL
+310 TLSNDEI
-318 SSPDYLKD
+318 PGIPEYLKN
-326 LAKELFELNQKRKE
+326 LAKELYELNQRRKD
-340 ITSHA
+340 ITKHA
-345 FEKAITL
+345 FEKAISL
-352 IETDKMY
+352 IEANKMY
-359 KEDIILL
+359 DENIILI
-366 YLQNVHESI
+366 YLEKVHESI
-375 AGIVASRVKERYSR
+375 AGIVASRVKERYNK

-397 EEIVKGSARS
+397 EEIIKGSARS

-415 LISNHKDML
+415 LISIHKEML
-424 HKFGGHPMAAGMS
+424 LKFGGHPMAAGMS
-437 IQKKNLSAFFD
+437 IEKKNLNEFFD
-448 ELRISISKYNVPPYR
+448 KLRISISEYSVPKYK
-463 TYAVDMILDF
+463 TYAVDMILNF
-473 SQLDISLANSLK
+473 SQLNISLANSLK

-493 NEKIIF
+493 NEKMIF
-499 SSLKISVNDIKI
+499 SSLKVSISDIKI

-519 KMKISQNGIQREFIC
+519 KMKIKQNEIQREFIC
-534 FSDIDFIIKKIENKV
+534 FSDIDSIIKKIGD
-549 NKVKV
+549 KVKV
-554 IGGCNFVIDENNT
+554 TADYNFFIDENDT

-572 TVGINVFNGTE
+572 TVGINVFNSTE

>member
-1 MEEWILKRTYL
+1 MEEWILKRAYL
-12 DYKEVLKDFPID
+12 DYREILKDFPLD

-36 RNKRE
+36 TNKKE

-49 VSLLHDPFK
+49 TSLLHDPFK

-69 TGDIENG
+69 ADDIENG
-76 KKILLSLDYDVDG
+76 NKILLSLDYDVDG

-97 LGLSQIGAKCTYI
+97 LGLSTIGARCSYI

-119 GINERIVEH
+119 GINERIIEY
-128 AIENSI
+128 ARENSV

-149 IRLAKKHGIK
+149 IKLAKNYGIK

-171 FDENQEK
+171 YDENQEK

-214 AIYTKFNKKTEF
+214 AIYTKLNKKSES
-226 LDEFIA
+226 LNEFIA

-240 DVMELRDENRSIVSL
+240 DVMELRDENRSIVYH
-255 GLKYVEKIS
+255 GLKNLERIS
-264 HPGLNELLA
+264 NPGLKELLN
-273 LYGLDRKITSDDIG
+273 LYGIERKITSDDIG

-303 SKSLELL
+303 SKSLDLL
-310 TFSNERHL
+310 TLSNDEI
-318 SSPDYLKD
+318 PGIPEYLKN
-326 LAKELFELNQKRKE
+326 LAKELYELNQRRKD
-340 ITSHA
+340 ITKHA
-345 FEKAITL
+345 FEKAISL
-352 IETDKMY
+352 IEANKMY
-359 KEDIILL
+359 DENIILI
-366 YLQNVHESI
+366 YLEKVHESI
-375 AGIVASRVKERYSR
+375 AGIVASRVKERYNK

-397 EEIVKGSARS
+397 EEIIKGSARS

-415 LISNHKDML
+415 LISIHKEML
-424 HKFGGHPMAAGMS
+424 LKFGGHPMAAGMS
-437 IQKKNLSAFFD
+437 IEKKNLNEFFD
-448 ELRISISKYNVPPYR
+448 KLRISISEYSVPKYK
-463 TYAVDMILDF
+463 TYAVDMTLNF
-473 SQLDISLANSLK
+473 SQLNISLANSLK

-493 NEKIIF
+493 NEKMIF
-499 SSLKISVNDIKI
+499 SSLKVSISDIKI

-519 KMKISQNGIQREFIC
+519 KMKIKQNEIQREFIC
-534 FSDIDFIIKKIENKV
+534 FSDIDSIIKKIGD
-549 NKVKV
+549 KVKV
-554 IGGCNFVIDENNT
+554 TADYNFFIDENDT

-572 TVGINVFNGTE
+572 TVGINVFNSTE

>member
-1 MEEWILKRTYL
+1 MEEWILKRAYL
-12 DYKEVLKDFPID
+12 DYREILKDFPLD

-36 RNKRE
+36 TNKKE

-49 VSLLHDPFK
+49 TSLLHDPFK

-69 TGDIENG
+69 ADDIENG
-76 KKILLSLDYDVDG
+76 NKILLSLDYDVDG

-97 LGLSQIGAKCTYI
+97 LGLSTIGARCSYI

-119 GINERIVEH
+119 GINERIIEY
-128 AIENSI
+128 ARENSV

-149 IRLAKKHGIK
+149 IKLAKNYGIK

-171 FDENQEK
+171 YDENQEK

-191 KQHDCEYPF
+191 KQYDCEYPF

-214 AIYTKFNKKTEF
+214 AIYTKLNKKSES
-226 LDEFIA
+226 LNEFIA

-240 DVMELRDENRSIVSL
+240 DVMELRDENRSIVYH
-255 GLKYVEKIS
+255 GLKNLERIS
-264 HPGLNELLA
+264 NPGLKELLN
-273 LYGLDRKITSDDIG
+273 LYGIERKITSDDIG

-303 SKSLELL
+303 SKSLDLL
-310 TFSNERHL
+310 TLSNDEI
-318 SSPDYLKD
+318 PGIPEYLKN
-326 LAKELFELNQKRKE
+326 LAKELYELNQRRKDL
-340 ITSHA
+340 TKHA
-345 FEKAITL
+345 FEKAISL
-352 IETDKMY
+352 IEANKMY
-359 KEDIILL
+359 DENIILI
-366 YLQNVHESI
+366 YLEKVHESI
-375 AGIVASRVKERYSR
+375 AGIVASRVKERYNK

-397 EEIVKGSARS
+397 EEIIKGSARS

-415 LISNHKDML
+415 LISIHKEML
-424 HKFGGHPMAAGMS
+424 LKFGGHPMAAGMS
-437 IQKKNLSAFFD
+437 IEKKNLNEFFD
-448 ELRISISKYNVPPYR
+448 KLRISISEYSVPKYK
-463 TYAVDMILDF
+463 TYAVDMILNF
-473 SQLDISLANSLK
+473 SQLNISLANSLK

-493 NEKIIF
+493 NEKMIF
-499 SSLKISVNDIKI
+499 SSLKVSISDIKI

-519 KMKISQNGIQREFIC
+519 KMKIKQNEIQREFIC
-534 FSDIDFIIKKIENKV
+534 FSDIDSIIKKIGD
-549 NKVKV
+549 KVKV
-554 IGGCNFVIDENNT
+554 TADYNFFIDENDT

-572 TVGINVFNGTE
+572 TVGINVFNSTE

>member
-1 MEEWILKRTYL
+1 MEEWILKRAYL
-12 DYKEVLKDFPID
+12 DYREILKDFPLD

-36 RNKRE
+36 TNKKE

-49 VSLLHDPFK
+49 TSLLHDPFK

-69 TGDIENG
+69 ADDIENG
-76 KKILLSLDYDVDG
+76 NKILLSLDYDVDG

-97 LGLSQIGAKCTYI
+97 LGLSTIGARCSYI

-119 GINERIVEH
+119 GINERIIEY
-128 AIENSI
+128 ARENSV

-149 IRLAKKHGIK
+149 IKLAKNYGIK

-171 FDENQEK
+171 YDENQEK

-214 AIYTKFNKKTEF
+214 AIYTKLNKKSES
-226 LDEFIA
+226 LNEFIA

-240 DVMELRDENRSIVSL
+240 DVMELRDENRSIVYH
-255 GLKYVEKIS
+255 GLKNLERIS
-264 HPGLNELLA
+264 NPGLKELLN
-273 LYGLDRKITSDDIG
+273 LYGIERKITSDDIG

-303 SKSLELL
+303 SKSLDLL
-310 TFSNERHL
+310 TLSNDEI
-318 SSPDYLKD
+318 PGIPEYLKN
-326 LAKELFELNQKRKE
+326 LAKELYELNQRRKD
-340 ITSHA
+340 ITKHA
-345 FEKAITL
+345 FEKAISL
-352 IETDKMY
+352 IEANKMY
-359 KEDIILL
+359 DENIILI
-366 YLQNVHESI
+366 YLEKVHESI
-375 AGIVASRVKERYSR
+375 AGIVASRVKERYNK

-397 EEIVKGSARS
+397 EEIIKGSARS

-415 LISNHKDML
+415 LISIHKEML
-424 HKFGGHPMAAGMS
+424 LKFGGHPMAAGMS
-437 IQKKNLSAFFD
+437 IEKKNLNEFFD
-448 ELRISISKYNVPPYR
+448 KLRISISEYSVPKYK
-463 TYAVDMILDF
+463 TYAVDMILNF
-473 SQLDISLANSLK
+473 SQLNISLANSLK

-493 NEKIIF
+493 NEKMIF
-499 SSLKISVNDIKI
+499 SSLKVSILDIKI

-519 KMKISQNGIQREFIC
+519 KMKIKQNEIQREFIC
-534 FSDIDFIIKKIENKV
+534 FSDIDSIIKKIGD
-549 NKVKV
+549 KVKV
-554 IGGCNFVIDENNT
+554 TADYNFFIDENDT

-572 TVGINVFNGTE
+572 TVGINVFNSTE

>member
-1 MEEWILKRTYL
+1 MEEWILKRAYL
-12 DYKEVLKDFPID
+12 DYREILKDFPLD

-36 RNKRE
+36 TNKKE

-49 VSLLHDPFK
+49 TSLLHDPFK

-69 TGDIENG
+69 ADDIENG
-76 KKILLSLDYDVDG
+76 NKILLSLDYDVDG

-97 LGLSQIGAKCTYI
+97 LGLSTIGARCSYI

-119 GINERIVEH
+119 GINERIIEY
-128 AIENSI
+128 ARENSV

-149 IRLAKKHGIK
+149 IKLAKNYGIK

-171 FDENQEK
+171 YDENQEK

-214 AIYTKFNKKTEF
+214 AIYTKLNKKSES
-226 LDEFIA
+226 LNEFIA

-240 DVMELRDENRSIVSL
+240 DVMELRDENRSIVYH
-255 GLKYVEKIS
+255 GLKNLERIS
-264 HPGLNELLA
+264 NPGLKELLN
-273 LYGLDRKITSDDIG
+273 LYGIERKITSDDIG

-303 SKSLELL
+303 SKSLDLL
-310 TFSNERHL
+310 TLSNDEI
-318 SSPDYLKD
+318 PGIPEYLKN
-326 LAKELFELNQKRKE
+326 LAKELYELNQRRKD
-340 ITSHA
+340 ITKHA
-345 FEKAITL
+345 FEKAISL
-352 IETDKMY
+352 IEANKMY
-359 KEDIILL
+359 DENIILI
-366 YLQNVHESI
+366 YLEKVHESI
-375 AGIVASRVKERYSR
+375 AGIVASRVKERYNK

-397 EEIVKGSARS
+397 EEIIKGSARS

-415 LISNHKDML
+415 LISIHKEML
-424 HKFGGHPMAAGMS
+424 LKFGGHPMAAGMS
-437 IQKKNLSAFFD
+437 IEKKNLNEFFD
-448 ELRISISKYNVPPYR
+448 KLRISISEYSVPKYK
-463 TYAVDMILDF
+463 TYAVDMILNF
-473 SQLDISLANSLK
+473 SQLNISLANSLK

-493 NEKIIF
+493 NEKMIF
-499 SSLKISVNDIKI
+499 SSLKVSISDIKI

-519 KMKISQNGIQREFIC
+519 KMKIKQNEIQREFIC
-534 FSDIDFIIKKIENKV
+534 FSDIDSIIKKIGD
-549 NKVKV
+549 KVKV
-554 IGGCNFVIDENNT
+554 TEDYNFFIDENDT

-572 TVGINVFNGTE
+572 TVGINVFNSTE

>member
-1 MEEWILKRTYL
+1 MEEWILKRAYL
-12 DYKEVLKDFPID
+12 DYREILKDFPLD

-36 RNKRE
+36 TNKKE
-41 IYNYLNSD
+41 IYNYLNPD
-49 VSLLHDPFK
+49 ASLLHDPFK

-69 TGDIENG
+69 ADDIENG
-76 KKILLSLDYDVDG
+76 NKILLSLDYDVDG

-97 LGLSQIGAKCTYI
+97 LGLSTIGARCSYI

-119 GINERIVEH
+119 GINERIIEY
-128 AIENSI
+128 ARENSV

-149 IRLAKKHGIK
+149 IKLAKNYGIK

-171 FDENQEK
+171 YDENQEK

-214 AIYTKFNKKTEF
+214 AIYTKLNKKSES
-226 LDEFIA
+226 LNEFIA

-240 DVMELRDENRSIVSL
+240 DVMELRDENRSIVYH
-255 GLKYVEKIS
+255 GLKNLERIS
-264 HPGLNELLA
+264 NPGLKELLN
-273 LYGLDRKITSDDIG
+273 LYGIERKITSDDIG

-303 SKSLELL
+303 SKSLDLL
-310 TFSNERHL
+310 TLSNDEI
-318 SSPDYLKD
+318 PGIPEYLKN
-326 LAKELFELNQKRKE
+326 LAKELYELNQRRKD
-340 ITSHA
+340 ITKHA
-345 FEKAITL
+345 FEKAISL
-352 IETDKMY
+352 IEANKMY
-359 KEDIILL
+359 DENIILI
-366 YLQNVHESI
+366 YLEKVHESI
-375 AGIVASRVKERYSR
+375 AGIVASRVKERYNK

-397 EEIVKGSARS
+397 EEIIKGSARS

-415 LISNHKDML
+415 LISIHKEML
-424 HKFGGHPMAAGMS
+424 LKFGGHPMAAGMS
-437 IQKKNLSAFFD
+437 IEKKNLNEFFD
-448 ELRISISKYNVPPYR
+448 KLRISISEYSVPKYK
-463 TYAVDMILDF
+463 TYAVDMILNF
-473 SQLDISLANSLK
+473 SQLNISLANSLK

-493 NEKIIF
+493 NEKMIF
-499 SSLKISVNDIKI
+499 SSLKVSISDIKI

-519 KMKISQNGIQREFIC
+519 KMKIKQNEIQREFIC
-534 FSDIDFIIKKIENKV
+534 FSDIDSIIKKIGD
-549 NKVKV
+549 KVKV
-554 IGGCNFVIDENNT
+554 TADYNFFIDENDT

-572 TVGINVFNGTE
+572 TVGINVFNSTE

>member
-1 MEEWILKRTYL
+1 MEEWILKRAYL
-12 DYKEVLKDFPID
+12 DYREILKDFPLD

-36 RNKRE
+36 TNKKE

-49 VSLLHDPFK
+49 TSLLHDPFK

-69 TGDIENG
+69 ADDIENG
-76 KKILLSLDYDVDG
+76 NKILLSLDYDVDG

-97 LGLSQIGAKCTYI
+97 LGLSTIGAKCSYI

-119 GINERIVEH
+119 GINERIIEY
-128 AIENSI
+128 ARENSV

-149 IRLAKKHGIK
+149 IKLAKNYGIK

-171 FDENQEK
+171 YDENQEK

-214 AIYTKFNKKTEF
+214 AIYTKLNKKSES
-226 LDEFIA
+226 LNEFIA

-240 DVMELRDENRSIVSL
+240 DVMELRDENRSIVYH
-255 GLKYVEKIS
+255 GLKNLERIS
-264 HPGLNELLA
+264 NPGLKELLN
-273 LYGLDRKITSDDIG
+273 LYGIERKITSDDIG

-303 SKSLELL
+303 SKSLDLL
-310 TFSNERHL
+310 TLSNDEI
-318 SSPDYLKD
+318 PGIPEYLKN
-326 LAKELFELNQKRKE
+326 LAKELYELNQRRKD
-340 ITSHA
+340 ITKHA
-345 FEKAITL
+345 FEKAISL
-352 IETDKMY
+352 IEANKMY
-359 KEDIILL
+359 DENIILI
-366 YLQNVHESI
+366 YLEKVHESI
-375 AGIVASRVKERYSR
+375 AGIVASRVKERYNK

-397 EEIVKGSARS
+397 EEIIKGSARS

-415 LISNHKDML
+415 LISIHKEML
-424 HKFGGHPMAAGMS
+424 LKFGGHPMAAGMS
-437 IQKKNLSAFFD
+437 IEKKNLNEFFD
-448 ELRISISKYNVPPYR
+448 KLRISISEYSVPKYK
-463 TYAVDMILDF
+463 TYAVDMIMKF
-473 SQLDISLANSLK
+473 SQLNISLANSLK

-493 NEKIIF
+493 NEKMIF
-499 SSLKISVNDIKI
+499 SSLKVSISDIKI

-519 KMKISQNGIQREFIC
+519 KMKIKQNEIQREFIC
-534 FSDIDFIIKKIENKV
+534 FSDIDSIIKKIGD
-549 NKVKV
+549 KVKV
-554 IGGCNFVIDENNT
+554 TADYNFFIDENDT

-572 TVGINVFNGTE
+572 TVGINVFNSTE

>member
-1 MEEWILKRTYL
+1 MEEWILKRAYL
-12 DYKEVLKDFPID
+12 DYREILKDFPLD

-36 RNKRE
+36 TNKKE

-49 VSLLHDPFK
+49 TSLLHDPFK

-69 TGDIENG
+69 ADDIENG
-76 KKILLSLDYDVDG
+76 NKILLSLDYDVDG

-97 LGLSQIGAKCTYI
+97 LGLSTIGARCSYI

-119 GINERIVEH
+119 GINERIIEY
-128 AIENSI
+128 ARENSV

-149 IRLAKKHGIK
+149 IKLAKNYGIK

-171 FDENQEK
+171 YDENQEK

-214 AIYTKFNKKTEF
+214 AIYTKLNKKSES
-226 LDEFIA
+226 LNEFIA

-240 DVMELRDENRSIVSL
+240 DVMELRDENRSIVSH
-255 GLKYVEKIS
+255 GLKNLERIS
-264 HPGLNELLA
+264 NPGLKELLT
-273 LYGLDRKITSDDIG
+273 LYGIERKITSDDIG

-303 SKSLELL
+303 SKSLDLL
-310 TFSNERHL
+310 TLSNDEI
-318 SSPDYLKD
+318 PGIPEYLKN
-326 LAKELFELNQKRKE
+326 LAKELYELNQRRKD
-340 ITSHA
+340 ITKHA
-345 FEKAITL
+345 FEKAISL
-352 IETDKMY
+352 IEANKMY
-359 KEDIILL
+359 DENIILI
-366 YLQNVHESI
+366 YLEKVHESI
-375 AGIVASRVKERYSR
+375 AGIVASRVKERYNK

-397 EEIVKGSARS
+397 EEIIKGSARS

-415 LISNHKDML
+415 LISIHKEML
-424 HKFGGHPMAAGMS
+424 LKFGGHPMAAGMS
-437 IQKKNLSAFFD
+437 IEKKNLNEFFD
-448 ELRISISKYNVPPYR
+448 KLRISISEYSVPKYK
-463 TYAVDMILDF
+463 TYAVDMILNF
-473 SQLDISLANSLK
+473 SQLNISLANSLK

-493 NEKIIF
+493 NEKMIF
-499 SSLKISVNDIKI
+499 SSLKVSISDIKI

-519 KMKISQNGIQREFIC
+519 KMKIKQNEIQREFIC
-534 FSDIDFIIKKIENKV
+534 FSDIDSIIKKIGD
-549 NKVKV
+549 KVKV
-554 IGGCNFVIDENNT
+554 TSDYNFFIDENDT

-572 TVGINVFNGTE
+572 TVGINVFNSTE